1 MGGLS
6 IWKYFIFNSVFTF
19 VLINGPNYSVLV
31 EGNQKLIR
39 NCISLVKYVSGQ
51 AIYIC
56 DCTLQDSAVVTVPSL
71 KIYN

>member
-1 MGGLS
+1 MWAACRFGNIL
-6 IWKYFIFNSVFTF
+6 YLTLYCVFTF

-51 AIYIC
+51 AIYIYVTVLYRTVQ
-56 DCTLQDSAVVTVPSL
+56 CTLYL
-71 KIYN
+71 G